1 MRRMSPI
8 GLRRGLKP
16 VALLATMYLMLC
28 GGPFG
33 NEQAVPTAGP
43 GLTVLVTSIMAL
55 IWAVPYALLVAE
67 MVAALPLEGGLYQWF
82 RAGIGPFW
90 SFQFSFLDW
99 VTWVMDAA
107 LYPPLVAAYFLTFMP
122 GHQSHMA
129 HWTICLVVIWLCTWL
144 HVRGIRAVGRLSV
157 LMSLAQLLP
166 VVVLVALGWSSIHL
180 SSLRPYWPHGA
191 SFTGALNYALV
202 WALWNYSGYGAL
214 ASAGEETVDPQRTYP
229 KVLAIFLPVSVAVY
243 VLPILVALGV
253 TPDWHLWKAGHLN
266 HVAAILGGTGL
277 LIGMA
282 VAAQIAN
289 LGLLNG
295 ELLVISRTPYAM
307 ARDGLLPRALAVLHP
322 RHGTPARILILQA
335 VLFSILTYFF
345 NFVELLV
352 VSTWLAIPS
361 YVVTFVTP
369 LVLRWKRPDLR
380 GPFRIPGGWPVL
392 IVTALVPTVIA
403 IYVLFT
409 INPFDL
415 LVGLGFA
422 LIGPILY
429 VTMRARGGPAPSPP
443 APDEG

>member
-1 MRRMSPI
+1 MRRMSAVS
-8 GLRRGLKP
+8 LRRGLKP
-16 VALLATMYLMLC
+16 IALLATMYLMLC

-43 GLTVLVTSIMAL
+43 GLTILVTVVMAL

-67 MVAALPLEGGLYQWF
+67 MVSALPLEGGLYQWF
-82 RAGIGPFW
+82 RAGLGPFW

-99 VTWVMDAA
+99 ITWVMDAA
-107 LYPPLVAAYFLTFMP
+107 LYPPLVAAYLLTFLP
-122 GHQSHMA
+122 GHQSRLA
-129 HWTICLVVIWLCTWL
+129 HWSICMVVIWGCTWL
-144 HVRGIRAVGRLSV
+144 HVRGIKAVGRLSV
-157 LMSLAQLLP
+157 LMTLAQLAP
-166 VVVLVALGWSSIHL
+166 VAVLVVLGWSSIGMSHL
-180 SSLRPYWPHGA
+180 HPYWPPGQP
-191 SFTGALNYALV
+191 FGTALNYALV

-214 ASAGEETVDPQRTYP
+214 ASAGEETVDPQRNYP
-229 KVLAIFLPVSVAVY
+229 KVLALFVPLSVAVY
-243 VLPILVALGV
+243 VLPLLVALGV
-253 TPDWHLWKAGHLN
+253 TPDWRHWGAGHLN
-266 HVAAILGGTGL
+266 QVAYVLGGTGL

-345 NFVELLV
+345 NFIELLV
-352 VSTWLAIPS
+352 VSTWLALPS
-361 YVVTFVTP
+361 YLLTFATP

-392 IVTALVPTVIA
+392 IVTALVPTLIA
-403 IYVLFT
+403 LYVLCT
-409 INPFDL
+409 IQMVHL
-415 LVGLGFA
+415 LIGLGFA
-422 LIGPILY
+422 LIGPLLY
-429 VTMRARGGPAPSPP
+429 WTMRARAR
-443 APDEG
+443 